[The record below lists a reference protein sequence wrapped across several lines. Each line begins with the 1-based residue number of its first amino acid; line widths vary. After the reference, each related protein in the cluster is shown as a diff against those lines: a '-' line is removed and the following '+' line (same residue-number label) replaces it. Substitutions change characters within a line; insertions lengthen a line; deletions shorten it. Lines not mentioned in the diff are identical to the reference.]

1 MCPIASDKVH
11 ESAGPDRY
19 VGAHVSD
26 MEGDL
31 LEIHQ
36 LRIFLA
42 VWELRS
48 FSAAARKV
56 YLTQPTVS
64 GHIKGLED
72 ALNVR
77 LFDRSGR
84 DVVPTKAGELL
95 YPFARKIV
103 ALVSETEDE
112 IAAFLGGARGVLT
125 IGGSTIP
132 GQYILPKVIAQFRK
146 DRPEVRV
153 ILRIGDTAGIAD
165 LVGAME
171 MDLAIVG
178 AVLNRQGLA
187 FEPIY
192 NDQLVLAVPKGHR
205 LAGKVQ
211 TDVNEIK
218 AEPFVV
224 RERGSGTRMVAEKA
238 FKAAGVGDF
247 DAFNVVAEVG
257 STEAVRHAVKAGL
270 GLAIVSKR
278 AVEDDVGLGL
288 LSALAIKGIDLN
300 RRFYLI
306 WRKNRTLPPVAVDFC
321 HLLRSGSNMQG

>member
-1 MCPIASDKVH
+1 LFAQVVNT
-11 ESAGPDRY
+11 ER
-19 VGAHVSD
+19 
-26 MEGDL
+26 DL

-72 ALNVR
+72 ALKVR

-103 ALVSETEDE
+103 GLVSETEE
-112 IAAFLGGARGVLT
+112 EVAAFLGGGKGVLT

-132 GQYILPKVIAQFRK
+132 GQYILPRVIAQFRR

-153 ILRIGDTAGIAD
+153 VLRIGDTAGITD

-192 NDQLVLAVPKGHR
+192 DDQLVLVVPKGHR
-205 LAGKVQ
+205 LAGK
-211 TDVNEIK
+211 TEADVAEIR

-224 RERGSGTRMVAEKA
+224 RERGSGTRLVAENA
-238 FKAAGVGDF
+238 LKAAGAGDF

-270 GLAIVSKR
+270 GLAIVSRR

-306 WRKNRTLPPVAVDFC
+306 WRKNRTLPPVALDFC
-321 HLLRSGSNMQG
+321 NLLRSGSNMRG